1 MSSISRLLPPP
12 FIHSARCSTNTS
24 FRLSPLFS
32 TQHGT
37 AGSLGFLKHGLSL
50 INSFLVEQKPENTMH
65 SVCIRYVKES
75 VD

>member
-12 FIHSARCSTNTS
+12 FNHSARCSTNTS
-24 FRLSPLFS
+24 FRLS

-50 INSFLVEQKPENTMH
+50 IYSFLVEQKPENTMH
-65 SVCIRYVKES
+65 SVCICYVKES